1 MSDPTFINSSYPIP
15 LLTTCLSFVVLSPSN
30 PSGEVQERI
39 VAFVGSHRHIRGLFA
54 AGEVTGGGKVTTYVH
69 RLHQKQRVYSANF
82 YSIPI
87 HSLSSWR
94 KPPWR

>member
-39 VAFVGSHRHIRGLFA
+39 IAFVGSHRHIRGLFA
-54 AGEVTGGGKVTTYVH
+54 AGEVTGGVHGGNRLGGKS
-69 RLHQKQRVYSANF
+69 RNF
-82 YSIPI
+82 Y
-87 HSLSSWR
+87 LF
-94 KPPWR
+94 